1 VKLHL
6 LRCNN
11 DQDTCPEASWYRS
24 NLEAFGYSWRAR
36 AVVASP
42 ELRQNSCRQPVMNR
56 YEQICAQFYG
66 NRPLFGNPAE
76 TRIVAAE
83 VASRNQIEIF
93 RRNKSESSS
102 ERQPLKLFALIQDS
116 ELLKGVRLSYR
127 LVELDGD
134 FPLRFILYLD
144 SLDSLDIVRRHLRQV
159 TGKLPGTADAPYLIL
174 ADPIEQHLMLT
185 GAAFFIGMQFG
196 DLRRMQL
203 DIETYIS
210 NGFEFPSS
218 AREGDR
224 IIAIALTDSDGFEC
238 VLSGREMDE
247 PTMLSELVRIVRE
260 RDPDVIE
267 GHNLFRFDLEYL
279 EARAERY
286 HIPLALGRNGSALRV
301 RQSRMQIAER
311 VIGYR
316 RYDVYGRS
324 IVDTW
329 MLAQHYD
336 IASREL
342 EGFGLKELAQHFGVV
357 RPGRVY
363 IDAAKVSHYFDHRV
377 DELFA
382 YALDDARE
390 AGALAE
396 MLSPS
401 YFVQAQI
408 FPFSYQSAILR
419 GNATK
424 IDALLMRAYLAAGN
438 SIPLPNEP
446 SEVAGGYTEIRR
458 CGVAR
463 NVLHCDVTS
472 LYPSLMLEGQH
483 QPANDSLGVFLRLLA
498 DLRSFRIQAK
508 SAVRELTGIEK
519 RNMEALQQTFKILI
533 NSFYGYL
540 GFSLGHFNDFEQAN
554 AVTRRGREL
563 IQRAI
568 DELEDRGALVLEVD
582 TDGIYFVAP
591 FPIEDEDAAL
601 KLIEEIGGWM
611 PPGIRLEIDGRYPAM
626 FSYKMKNYV
635 LLEERGEITIRGSG
649 LKSRGLERFQR
660 RFMEEMFGLL
670 LSGRRDQL
678 QALYQDYLGRLARHE
693 LSIAELMKT
702 ETLQDSPEIYR
713 QKLGSG
719 RRNIAASYEL
729 ALKASRPYLSG
740 DQISYYV
747 SGRGVNVKV
756 AGAAKMAAEYNSRRP
771 DENIEYYQ
779 AKLADLYEK
788 FRPFARREGLFP
800 PAEIDEIENPPIQQE
815 LFPTLRKS

>member
-1 VKLHL
+1 
-6 LRCNN
+6 
-11 DQDTCPEASWYRS
+11 
-24 NLEAFGYSWRAR
+24 
-36 AVVASP
+36 
-42 ELRQNSCRQPVMNR
+42 MNR
-56 YEQICAQFYG
+56 YEEICAQFYG
-66 NRPLFGNPAE
+66 NRLLFGDPADNGV
-76 TRIVAAE
+76 VAVE
-83 VASRNQIEIF
+83 IASRNEAEII
-93 RRNKSESSS
+93 RRIKGELSS
-102 ERQPLKLFALIQDS
+102 ERRPLKLFVLLSDR
-116 ELLKGVRLSYR
+116 ELVNGTRAAHHTL
-127 LVELDGD
+127 ELQGN
-134 FPLRFILYLD
+134 FPLRFIVQLD
-144 SLDSLDIVRRHLRQV
+144 SLDALDAGRRHLRRISN
-159 TGKLPGTADAPYLIL
+159 KAPGASDAPYLIL
-174 ADPIEQHLMLT
+174 ADPVEQYLMLT
-185 GAAFFIGMQFG
+185 GTTYFMDMQFG

-210 NGFEFPSS
+210 DGFEFPSA

-224 IIAIALTDSDGFEC
+224 IIAVALTDSDGFEC
-238 VLSGREMDE
+238 VLSGKQMDE
-247 PTMLSELVRIVRE
+247 RTMLAEMVRIVRE

-279 EARAERY
+279 EARAERQR
-286 HIPLALGRNGSALRV
+286 IALALGRDGSALRA
-301 RQSRMQIAER
+301 RPSRMQIAER
-311 VIGYR
+311 VIAYR

-329 MLAQHYD
+329 LLAQHYD

-342 EGFGLKELAQHFGVV
+342 EGFGLKELARHFGVV
-357 RPGRVY
+357 RPDRVY
-363 IDAAKVSHYFDHRV
+363 IDAAKVSDYFDHRT

-408 FPFSYQSAILR
+408 FPYSYQNAMLR

-424 IDALLMRAYLAAGN
+424 IDALLMRAYLAAGH
-438 SIPLPNEP
+438 SIPLPSQP
-446 SEVAGGYTEIRR
+446 REVAGGYTEIRR

-472 LYPSLMLEGQH
+472 LYPSLMLEGRH
-483 QPANDSLGVFLRLLA
+483 QPSNDRLGVFLRILA

-508 SAVRELTGIEK
+508 AAVRELAGVEK

-554 AVTRRGREL
+554 TVTRRGREL
-563 IQRAI
+563 IQRAVT
-568 DELEDRGALVLEVD
+568 ELENRGALVVEVD

-591 FPIEDEDAAL
+591 FPLEDESAAL
-601 KLIEEIGGWM
+601 KLIEEIGTWM
-611 PPGIRLEIDGRYPAM
+611 PPGIRLEMDGRYPAM

-635 LLEERGEITIRGSG
+635 LLDEHGAITIRGSG

-660 RFMEEMFGLL
+660 RFMEAMFGLL

-678 QALYQDYLGRLARHE
+678 ERLYEDYLRRLARHE
-693 LSIAELMKT
+693 LGIAELMKT

-713 QKLGSG
+713 DRLDGG
-719 RRNIAASYEL
+719 RRNIAAAYEL
-729 ALKASRPYLSG
+729 ALQAARPYLSG

-747 SGRGVNVKV
+747 SGRGANVKV
-756 AGAAKMAAEYNSRRP
+756 AAAAKMAAEYNSHRP
-771 DENIEYYQ
+771 DENVEYYQ
-779 AKLADLYEK
+779 AKLADLYQK
-788 FRPFARREGLFP
+788 FRPFARRDGLFA
-800 PAEIDEIENPPIQQE
+800 PAEMEQMENAPVQQE
-815 LFPTLRKS
+815 LFAFKTPK